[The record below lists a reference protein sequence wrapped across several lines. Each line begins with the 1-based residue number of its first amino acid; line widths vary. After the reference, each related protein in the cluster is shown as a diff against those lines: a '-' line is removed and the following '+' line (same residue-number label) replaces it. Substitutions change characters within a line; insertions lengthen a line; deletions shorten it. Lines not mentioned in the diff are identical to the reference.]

1 MASKQQTSR
10 GRKQD
15 RARVAGG
22 QDYEVRYQAKKSG
35 RSKAAVK
42 EAVKKVGNSRK
53 MVERRLSC
61 SVPSQEAWQGSVLD
75 EALSILVVE
84 DDQLIQSVVE
94 EALSE
99 GGFVL
104 NIAASGEEAM
114 TLMSQT
120 NSRYLALITDITLGG
135 TMNGWQIAKH
145 ARELDPAF
153 PVIYITG
160 GNADQWAVEGVPD
173 SVLLIKPFAPAQLV
187 TAISQLLNDR
197 RSPPTAPA

>member
-1 MASKQQTSR
+1 
-10 GRKQD
+10 
-15 RARVAGG
+15 
-22 QDYEVRYQAKKSG
+22 
-35 RSKAAVK
+35 
-42 EAVKKVGNSRK
+42 
-53 MVERRLSC
+53 
-61 SVPSQEAWQGSVLD
+61 VLD